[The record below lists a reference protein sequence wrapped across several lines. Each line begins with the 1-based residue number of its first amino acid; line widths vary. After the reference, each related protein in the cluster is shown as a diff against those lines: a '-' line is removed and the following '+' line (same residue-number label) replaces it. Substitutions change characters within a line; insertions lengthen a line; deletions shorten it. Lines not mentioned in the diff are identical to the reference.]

1 MRTRRRLLARLAG
14 SVALGFPAAGSIAQT
29 AQGAFPARPVRVLTS
44 GVVGG
49 LTDSTARIAAERLA
63 SSTESRGQPFVIDNR
78 PGAGGVISMLG
89 LLKSVADGYT
99 VKFADAGA
107 TSIAPA
113 LHSKPPY
120 QTLRDFTPLCL
131 VGTTPLFF
139 AVSSSLNVSTFEDFV
154 SLLRSRP
161 GSVSYGSS
169 GVGSI
174 HHLATET
181 IAQQLGLSMVH
192 VAYKGSSQSTPA
204 LVAGEIQALFGTIA
218 QLAPHART
226 GRVRLLAVASPERT
240 PQARD
245 VPSFVEL
252 GWKGFVFVPTVG
264 VLAPAGLPRPLVDWW
279 GAALQ
284 KALRHPESIARYER
298 IGIDVV
304 ASSPAQY
311 RQWLEAD
318 LATYA
323 KAVRLSGAKVD

>member
-29 AQGAFPARPVRVLTS
+29 AQGTFPARPVRVLTS

-154 SLLRSRP
+154 TLLRSRP

-174 HHLATET
+174 HHL
-181 IAQQLGLSMVH
+181 I
-192 VAYKGSSQSTPA
+192 
-204 LVAGEIQALFGTIA
+204 
-218 QLAPHART
+218 
-226 GRVRLLAVASPERT
+226 
-240 PQARD
+240 
-245 VPSFVEL
+245 
-252 GWKGFVFVPTVG
+252 W
-264 VLAPAGLPRPLVDWW
+264 
-279 GAALQ
+279 
-284 KALRHPESIARYER
+284 
-298 IGIDVV
+298 
-304 ASSPAQY
+304 
-311 RQWLEAD
+311 
-318 LATYA
+318 
-323 KAVRLSGAKVD
+323 

>member
-1 MRTRRRLLARLAG
+1 MNLRRMLLARLASTATLG
-14 SVALGFPAAGSIAQT
+14 LPATAALAQPVAG
-29 AQGAFPARPVRVLTS
+29 FPARPVRVLTS

-63 SSTESRGQPFVIDNR
+63 ATPEGRGQPFVIDNR
-78 PGAGGVISMLG
+78 PGAGGMISMQALA
-89 LLKSVADGYT
+89 KSVADGYT
-99 VKFADAGA
+99 IKFADAGS

-120 QTLRDFTPLCL
+120 QTLRDFTPLTL

-139 AVSSSLNVSTFEDFV
+139 AVNSSLGATTFEEFAA
-154 SLLRSRP
+154 LLRSRP

-181 IAQQLGLSMVH
+181 LAQQLGLSMVH

-204 LVAGEIQALFGTIA
+204 LVSGEIQALFGTVA
-218 QLAPHART
+218 QLAPHVRT
-226 GRVRLLAVASPERT
+226 GRVRMLAVASPERT

-245 VPSFVEL
+245 VPTFVEL
-252 GWKGFVFVPTVG
+252 GWKTLVFVPTVG

-279 GAALQ
+279 GDALRQ
-284 KALRHPESIARYER
+284 ALRHPDALARYER

-304 ASSPAQY
+304 ASTPAQY
-311 RQWLEAD
+311 RQWLETD
-318 LATYA
+318 LTTYA
-323 KAVRLSGAKVD
+323 KAVRISGAKVD